1 MAWFLRPLFSQ
12 DCLPRPCRAEGRE
25 TGGQA
30 IARPGAL
37 KHRPVRS
44 GWTVPLPELRGGGQ
58 GILLSPFSCSAISCP
73 VPAPGM
79 LHLLLLN
86 HFLFTACLLHPP
98 SSQAAASS
106 PELPGWT
113 DVPPA
118 FCSLQAPRQQP
129 AAQSSPDGQ
138 INAWLPGQTRL
149 DGCSL
154 GRGGT
159 VVLPFRRFNQ
169 SQS

>member
-1 MAWFLRPLFSQ
+1 MAWFLRPLSSQ
-12 DCLPRPCRAEGRE
+12 DCLPRPCRAEGWE

-113 DVPPA
+113 DERLAARTDKAGWLLSGQGV
-118 FCSLQAPRQQP
+118 APWSFP
-129 AAQSSPDGQ
+129 SDDL
-138 INAWLPGQTRL
+138 INHRAR
-149 DGCSL
+149 
-154 GRGGT
+154 
-159 VVLPFRRFNQ
+159 
-169 SQS
+169 